1 MLATKIIQELLYSID
16 KGIIELWYN
25 QQTMENEELFIEE
38 TSTITE
44 PPPPVPELSP
54 EELRR
59 QRITIAVIIS
69 VVLLFILVTL
79 VSVYYLS
86 LPTTDTERI
95 RDIFIIFLSL
105 EFLVLGLTMM
115 ILIVQMSTL
124 INLLQNEIKPIIES
138 TNETANTLRGTAVF
152 ISENLTE
159 PVIALNEYI
168 SAFRQLLITIG
179 LFRR

>member
-1 MLATKIIQELLYSID
+1 
-16 KGIIELWYN
+16 
-25 QQTMENEELFIEE
+25 
-38 TSTITE
+38 
-44 PPPPVPELSP
+44 
-54 EELRR
+54 
-59 QRITIAVIIS
+59 
-69 VVLLFILVTL
+69 
-79 VSVYYLS
+79 
-86 LPTTDTERI
+86 
-95 RDIFIIFLSL
+95 
-105 EFLVLGLTMM
+105 MM

>member
-1 MLATKIIQELLYSID
+1 
-16 KGIIELWYN
+16 
-25 QQTMENEELFIEE
+25 MENEELFIEE
-38 TSTITE
+38 TTE
-44 PPPPVPELSP
+44 PIEPPQPVPELSP
-54 EELRR
+54 EEIRR
-59 QRITIAVIIS
+59 QRITIAVIIF
-69 VVLLFILVTL
+69 VVFLFVLTTL

-115 ILIVQMSTL
+115 ILIVQLSTL

-159 PVIALNEYI
+159 PVITLNEYL
-168 SAFRQLLITIG
+168 SAFRQFFITIG
-179 LFRR
+179 LFRK

>member
-1 MLATKIIQELLYSID
+1 
-16 KGIIELWYN
+16 
-25 QQTMENEELFIEE
+25 MENEELFIEE
-38 TSTITE
+38 TTE
-44 PPPPVPELSP
+44 PIEPPQPVPELSP
-54 EELRR
+54 EEIRR
-59 QRITIAVIIS
+59 QRITIAVIIF
-69 VVLLFILVTL
+69 VVFLFVLTTL

-115 ILIVQMSTL
+115 ILIVQLSTL

-138 TNETANTLRGTAVF
+138 TNDTANTLRGTALF

-159 PVIALNEYI
+159 PVITLNEYL
-168 SAFRQLLITIG
+168 SAFRQFFITIG
-179 LFRR
+179 LFRK

>member
-1 MLATKIIQELLYSID
+1 MESNELA
-16 KGIIELWYN
+16 
-25 QQTMENEELFIEE
+25 IEE
-38 TSTITE
+38 SKSTTNF
-44 PPPPVPELSP
+44 PQPVQELSP

-59 QRITIAVIIS
+59 QRITIAIIIIVIFLF
-69 VVLLFILVTL
+69 LLGTL
-79 VSVYYLS
+79 ASVYYLS

-105 EFLVLGLTMM
+105 EFLVLGLAMM
-115 ILIVQMSTL
+115 ILIVQLATL

-138 TNETANTLRGTAVF
+138 TNETANTLRGTATF
-152 ISENLTE
+152 LSENLAE
-159 PVIALNEYI
+159 PVITLNEYL

>member
-1 MLATKIIQELLYSID
+1 
-16 KGIIELWYN
+16 
-25 QQTMENEELFIEE
+25 MENEELAIEE
-38 TSTITE
+38 ATTTTE
-44 PPPPVPELSP
+44 PPPPVQELSP

-59 QRITIAVIIS
+59 QRITIAVIIF
-69 VVLLFILVTL
+69 VVLLFILTTL

-115 ILIVQMSTL
+115 ILIVQLSTL
-124 INLLQNEIKPIIES
+124 INLLQNEIKPILES
-138 TNETANTLRGTAVF
+138 TNYTANTLRGTAVF

-159 PVIALNEYI
+159 PVITLNEYL
-168 SAFRQLLITIG
+168 SALRQLLVTIG

>member
-1 MLATKIIQELLYSID
+1 
-16 KGIIELWYN
+16 
-25 QQTMENEELFIEE
+25 MENEEIFIEE
-38 TSTITE
+38 TTATME

-59 QRITIAVIIS
+59 QRITIAVIIF
-69 VVLLFILVTL
+69 VVFLFVLATL
-79 VSVYYLS
+79 VSIYYLS
-86 LPTTDTERI
+86 LPTTDTENI

-115 ILIVQMSTL
+115 ILIVQLSTL

-138 TNETANTLRGTAVF
+138 TNETANTLRGTAMF

-159 PVIALNEYI
+159 PVITLNEYL
-168 SAFRQLLITIG
+168 SALRQFFITIG
-179 LFRR
+179 IFRK

>member
-1 MLATKIIQELLYSID
+1 
-16 KGIIELWYN
+16 
-25 QQTMENEELFIEE
+25 MENEELFIEE
-38 TSTITE
+38 TSETID
-44 PPPPVPELSP
+44 PPPSVPELSP
-54 EELRR
+54 EEIRR
-59 QRITIAVIIS
+59 QRITIAVIIF
-69 VVLLFILVTL
+69 VVFLFVLTTL

-105 EFLVLGLTMM
+105 EFLVLGLTTM
-115 ILIVQMSTL
+115 ILIVQLSTL

-152 ISENLTE
+152 LSENLTE
-159 PVIALNEYI
+159 PVITLNEYL
-168 SAFRQLLITIG
+168 SALRQFFITIG

>member
-1 MLATKIIQELLYSID
+1 
-16 KGIIELWYN
+16 
-25 QQTMENEELFIEE
+25 MENEEVAIRKTGLTPERPQPIQ
-38 TSTITE
+38 
-44 PPPPVPELSP
+44 ELSP

-59 QRITIAVIIS
+59 QRLTIAIII
-69 VVLLFILVTL
+69 VVVFLFLMGTL

-105 EFLVLGLTMM
+105 EFLVLGLAMM
-115 ILIVQMSTL
+115 ILIVQLATL

-138 TNETANTLRGTAVF
+138 TNETANTLRGTATF
-152 ISENLTE
+152 LSENLTE
-159 PVIALNEYI
+159 PVITLNEYL

>member
-1 MLATKIIQELLYSID
+1 
-16 KGIIELWYN
+16 
-25 QQTMENEELFIEE
+25 MENEELFIEE
-38 TSTITE
+38 TTE
-44 PPPPVPELSP
+44 PIEPPQPVPELSP
-54 EELRR
+54 EEIRR
-59 QRITIAVIIS
+59 QRITIAVIIF
-69 VVLLFILVTL
+69 VVFLFVLTTL

-115 ILIVQMSTL
+115 ILIVQLSTL

-138 TNETANTLRGTAVF
+138 TNETANTLRGTAAF

-159 PVIALNEYI
+159 PVITLNEYL
-168 SAFRQLLITIG
+168 SAFRQFFITIG

>member
-1 MLATKIIQELLYSID
+1 
-16 KGIIELWYN
+16 
-25 QQTMENEELFIEE
+25 MENEEVAIRKTDLTPERPQPIQ
-38 TSTITE
+38 
-44 PPPPVPELSP
+44 ELSP

-59 QRITIAVIIS
+59 QRLTIVIIII
-69 VVLLFILVTL
+69 VVFLFLMGTL

-105 EFLVLGLTMM
+105 EFLVLGLAMM
-115 ILIVQMSTL
+115 ILIVQLATL

-138 TNETANTLRGTAVF
+138 TNETANTLRGTATF
-152 ISENLTE
+152 LSENLAE
-159 PVIALNEYI
+159 PVITLNEYL

-179 LFRR
+179 LYRR

>member
-1 MLATKIIQELLYSID
+1 
-16 KGIIELWYN
+16 
-25 QQTMENEELFIEE
+25 MENEEVAIRKTDLTPERPQPIQ
-38 TSTITE
+38 
-44 PPPPVPELSP
+44 ELSP

-59 QRITIAVIIS
+59 QRLTIAIIII
-69 VVLLFILVTL
+69 VVLLFLIGTL

-105 EFLVLGLTMM
+105 EFLVLGLAMM
-115 ILIVQMSTL
+115 ILIVQLATL

-138 TNETANTLRGTAVF
+138 TNETANTLRGTATF
-152 ISENLTE
+152 LSENLAE
-159 PVIALNEYI
+159 PVITLNEYL

-179 LFRR
+179 LYRR

>member
-1 MLATKIIQELLYSID
+1 
-16 KGIIELWYN
+16 
-25 QQTMENEELFIEE
+25 MENEELLIEE
-38 TSTITE
+38 TTATIE

-59 QRITIAVIIS
+59 QRITIAVIIFI
-69 VVLLFILVTL
+69 VFLFVLTTL
-79 VSVYYLS
+79 VSVFYLS

-115 ILIVQMSTL
+115 ILIVQLSTL

-138 TNETANTLRGTAVF
+138 TNETANTLRGTAMF

-159 PVIALNEYI
+159 PVITLNEYL
-168 SAFRQLLITIG
+168 SALRQFFITIG
-179 LFRR
+179 IFRK

>member
-1 MLATKIIQELLYSID
+1 
-16 KGIIELWYN
+16 
-25 QQTMENEELFIEE
+25 MENEELFIEE
-38 TSTITE
+38 STETIE

-54 EELRR
+54 EEIRR
-59 QRITIAVIIS
+59 QRITIAVIIF
-69 VVLLFILVTL
+69 VVFLFVLTTL

-115 ILIVQMSTL
+115 ILIVQLSTL

-159 PVIALNEYI
+159 PVITLNEYL
-168 SAFRQLLITIG
+168 SALRQFFITIG
-179 LFRR
+179 LFRK